1 MSTAFAQFIG
11 GLIKELLGGTSP
23 PDLPPPPLVTSFP
36 DSVVEP
42 GYVLDAQTDAL
53 TDAIGND
60 LATTEPFKSLPFAVV
75 DLSSRSP
82 AGQLPPPRFA
92 GNLVQEQLQVDSMA
106 KIAVMLAAHN
116 LRADLRS
123 LAASGAA
130 SDIVGL
136 AVAHTQLLLTAPEQ
150 VVRDA
155 AKPTTVQDLMPDSS
169 GHRFQTMLGGPE
181 VRHILDLTYDTGGWN
196 VAFKTSNLT
205 PAKLKQIYEAQN
217 LATIAGLPFAE
228 RMRLMIRYSDN
239 LAAASCIRDL
249 GFPYIAALMRQIGLF
264 DIPSQRGLWLALN
277 YGDHTWDTHGT
288 LFADVPYITNRR
300 QSCTA
305 SAAAAFMTLLFQRRL
320 LADVDANVDMRALL
334 RIDLGS
340 YSSYFR
346 PKTTS
351 ADVRQPAAIRERPTT
366 PRSASSTGSPRWR
379 SSSAESPTPSR
390 CATS

>member
-1 MSTAFAQFIG
+1 
-11 GLIKELLGGTSP
+11 
-23 PDLPPPPLVTSFP
+23 
-36 DSVVEP
+36 
-42 GYVLDAQTDAL
+42 
-53 TDAIGND
+53 
-60 LATTEPFKSLPFAVV
+60 
-75 DLSSRSP
+75 
-82 AGQLPPPRFA
+82 
-92 GNLVQEQLQVDSMA
+92 
-106 KIAVMLAAHN
+106 
-116 LRADLRS
+116 
-123 LAASGAA
+123 
-130 SDIVGL
+130 
-136 AVAHTQLLLTAPEQ
+136 
-150 VVRDA
+150 
-155 AKPTTVQDLMPDSS
+155 MPDSS

-205 PAKLKQIYEAQN
+205 PAKLKQIHEAQN
-217 LATIAGLPFAE
+217 LAIIAGLPFAE

-277 YGDHTWDTHGT
+277 YGDHTWDTHGN

-334 RIDLGS
+334 RIDLGG
-340 YSSYFR
+340 YSSYFH

-351 ADVRQPAAIRERPTT
+351 ADVRQPRRDPETTYYSKVGVVDGFSEVALIERRVSDTLTLRYVLTALNAKFEEDLRELAVEVDKRLVALHGP
-366 PRSASSTGSPRWR
+366 
-379 SSSAESPTPSR
+379 
-390 CATS
+390 